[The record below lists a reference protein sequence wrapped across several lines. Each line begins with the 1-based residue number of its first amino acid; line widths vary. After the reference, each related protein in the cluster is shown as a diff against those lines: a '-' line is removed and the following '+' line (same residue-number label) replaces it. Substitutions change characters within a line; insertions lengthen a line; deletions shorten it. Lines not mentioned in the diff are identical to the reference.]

1 MFKNSEQIVILLE
14 KKQWF
19 CFVVSNFSENDYR
32 KTRCF
37 QHRGV
42 KTRGVLTT
50 WFPDLSTLPAIF
62 NIFCPLK
69 SSIFFTEISH
79 SWYLWFLLKKYWVP
93 ARNTQQVEGKK
104 LICTHIFTW
113 FQRGACVSKPC
124 IPALNAS
131 LSSNPSDPKNVHF
144 YCILAWMPRKSA
156 NTSIVFSIFRIHFY
170 CVPAFS
176 ACISIAPGGQESLIY

>member
-1 MFKNSEQIVILLE
+1 MFKNSEKIVILLE

-62 NIFCPLK
+62 NIFYPLK
-69 SSIFFTEISH
+69 YSIFFTEISH
-79 SWYLWFLLKKYWVP
+79 SWYQYLKKKNTEFQHGI
-93 ARNTQQVEGKK
+93 RNKWKE
-104 LICTHIFTW
+104 
-113 FQRGACVSKPC
+113 
-124 IPALNAS
+124 
-131 LSSNPSDPKNVHF
+131 
-144 YCILAWMPRKSA
+144 KS
-156 NTSIVFSIFRIHFY
+156 
-170 CVPAFS
+170 
-176 ACISIAPGGQESLIY
+176 

>member
-1 MFKNSEQIVILLE
+1 MLKNSEKNHE

-62 NIFCPLK
+62 NIFYPLK
-69 SSIFFTEISH
+69 YSIFFTEISH
-79 SWYLWFLLKKYWVP
+79 SWYQYFFKKKYWVP

-104 LICTHIFTW
+104 LICTHILTW
-113 FQRGACVSKPC
+113 FQRVACVSKVR

-144 YCILAWMPRKSA
+144 YCILAWMPRKST
-156 NTSIVFSIFRIHFY
+156 TSEWFWSIW
-170 CVPAFS
+170 
-176 ACISIAPGGQESLIY
+176 SILKSCKLFKFD

>member
-1 MFKNSEQIVILLE
+1 M
-14 KKQWF
+14 
-19 CFVVSNFSENDYR
+19 SNFSENDYR

-50 WFPDLSTLPAIF
+50 CFPDLSTLPAIF

-79 SWYLWFLLKKYWVP
+79 PWYLCFLLKKYCVP
-93 ARNTQQVEGKK
+93 ALNTQQVEGKK
-104 LICTHIFTW
+104 LICTHICTW

-144 YCILAWMPRKSA
+144 YCILACMPRKSA
-156 NTSIVFSIFRIHFY
+156 KTSIVFSIFSHTFLLCSSIFCMHFH
-170 CVPAFS
+170 CGGRDFREAFWIVLDCLWAAQRS
-176 ACISIAPGGQESLIY
+176 GKLPGLL